1 MLDLAVHDDC
11 TRLEADTVKKPEGK
25 YKSKGKSC
33 KSRYTLCLV
42 FYWSSIT
49 EVSERLRES
58 ARHKSVNNL
67 PHTLLTQFLIFRQLL
82 AKVIVAE
89 GRELD
94 LEVGDEVLAMQR
106 MPSPCLVVENVIR
119 LVRTSNCDIVYNTR
133 MKDIRPMI
141 EA

>member
-1 MLDLAVHDDC
+1 MDERMVRVVEKQEGTKTDC
-11 TRLEADTVKKPEGK
+11 VAHGVEADT
-25 YKSKGKSC
+25 YALSST
-33 KSRYTLCLV
+33 SRPSY
-42 FYWSSIT
+42 
-49 EVSERLRES
+49 
-58 ARHKSVNNL
+58 
-67 PHTLLTQFLIFRQLL
+67 TQFLIFRQLL

-119 LVRTSNCDIVYNTR
+119 LVRTSNCDIVCNAR

>member
-1 MLDLAVHDDC
+1 MMTVRGSKLILSRSLKVNTSLKVKAVKVDIPYALSS
-11 TRLEADTVKKPEGK
+11 TGRLSLKCQNVCVNPHGIN
-25 YKSKGKSC
+25 
-33 KSRYTLCLV
+33 RL
-42 FYWSSIT
+42 IT
-49 EVSERLRES
+49 Y
-58 ARHKSVNNL
+58 
-67 PHTLLTQFLIFRQLL
+67 HTTFLHTISNFRQLL